1 MIALDIAI
9 VIAILGFAVYM
20 IVDRWC
26 AHKEEM
32 FRMAA
37 QLEEIRCC
45 YDSEQS
51 FLDLEDDPEHIA
63 SISVAAIER
72 VLPSMTEEERAEA
85 ERELEDDV
93 DYARHGRGE

>member
-1 MIALDIAI
+1 
-9 VIAILGFAVYM
+9 
-20 IVDRWC
+20 
-26 AHKEEM
+26 M

-51 FLDLEDDPEHIA
+51 FLHLEDDPEHIA

-72 VLPSMTEEERAEA
+72 VMPSMTEEERAEA

>member
-1 MIALDIAI
+1 MIALAII
-9 VIAILGFAVYM
+9 VIALGYAAYWSF
-20 IVDRWC
+20 DRWC
-26 AHKEEM
+26 THKEEM

-51 FLDLEDDPEHIA
+51 FMDLEDDPEHIE
-63 SISVAAIER
+63 SISPEV
-72 VLPSMTEEERAEA
+72 
-85 ERELEDDV
+85 EDDV